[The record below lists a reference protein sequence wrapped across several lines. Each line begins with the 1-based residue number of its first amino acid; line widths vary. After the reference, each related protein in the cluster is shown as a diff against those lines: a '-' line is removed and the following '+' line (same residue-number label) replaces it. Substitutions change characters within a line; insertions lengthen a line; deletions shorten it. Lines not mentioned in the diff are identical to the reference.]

1 MLLLPGPQVLSL
13 PGSEHDVKELYSEIS
28 LMRQFQHPNIVSY
41 LGAEIREAV
50 EQLYIFQEWVPGGS
64 VSSLLRR
71 FGPFSEDMTRRYTRQ
86 ALQGLAY
93 LHAHQIVHRDIK
105 GSNILVCSSS
115 TSNIIATFLYRCCGA
130 CATSWHMLYR
140 H

>member
-1 MLLLPGPQVLSL
+1 VLSL
-13 PGSEHDVKELYSEIS
+13 PGSEHDIKELYSEIS

-41 LGAEIREAV
+41 LGAEICEAV
-50 EQLYIFQEWVPGGS
+50 EQLCIFQEWVPGGS

-105 GSNILVCSSS
+105 GSNILVCSGS
-115 TSNIIATFLYRCCGA
+115 TSFF
-130 CATSWHMLYR
+130 
-140 H
+140 